1 MAPNYGHNLM
11 AWSHGSTALIKSRNL
26 VFVGLVAALLLSTGC
41 SVMPGSHIKDNNS
54 NWFNDEAE
62 QRDAQEDLSSLIR
75 VKPISGLQDVP
86 ELHELPPSLE
96 APLTSPTDY
105 YDYVVGPGDVLNI
118 TVWDHPELTIP
129 AGSERSPSDAGNWV
143 HNDGSIFYPYVGI
156 IEVEGLKVTEIRD
169 LITRRLSRY
178 IEKPQVDV
186 TVAAFRSQKVYVSGG
201 VNQPGAYAVTNVPM
215 RLLDAVNA
223 AKGLSD
229 NADWRN
235 VLLTREGEE
244 YRLSLKAVYELGD
257 RRYNVLLKKD
267 DVVHVSRDDDN
278 KVFVLGEVKQAQALP
293 MGRNGLSLAE
303 ALAESGGINELQANA
318 SGIFVLR
325 RAMEEGERYIDL
337 YQLDARNAAALI
349 LADEFTL
356 AERDIVYVTAAPITR
371 WNRVISQL
379 MPTVQAV
386 YYGSLAS
393 KNVKE
398 LDN

>member
-1 MAPNYGHNLM
+1 VLINYRKTL
-11 AWSHGSTALIKSRNL
+11 
-26 VFVGLVAALLLSTGC
+26 LVATFTTSIVALAGC
-41 SVMPGSHIKDNNS
+41 SIMPGSHIKTGRHY
-54 NWFNDEAE
+54 WFNDKQE
-62 QRDAQEDLSSLIR
+62 QQAKQEDISDLIR
-75 VKPISGLQDVP
+75 IKSIGGVLDVP
-86 ELHELPPSLE
+86 QLHEIPPE
-96 APLTSPTDY
+96 IERPLTDTADY

-143 HNDGSIFYPYVGI
+143 HNDGTIFYPYVGVV
-156 IEVEGLKVTEIRD
+156 EVEGLRVTEIRD

-201 VNQPGAYAVTNVPM
+201 VNQPGAYSVTNVPM

-229 NADWRN
+229 TADWRN
-235 VLLTREGEE
+235 VLLTRDGEE
-244 YRLSLKAVYELGD
+244 YRLSLKAVYEQGD
-257 RRYNVLLKKD
+257 KRYNVLLKKD
-267 DVVHVSRDDDN
+267 DVVHVGRDDDN
-278 KVFVLGEVKQAQALP
+278 KVFVLGEVNKAQALP
-293 MGRNGLSLAE
+293 MGRNGLTLAE

-318 SGIFVLR
+318 SGIFVRR

-349 LADEFTL
+349 LADEFNL
-356 AERDIVYVTAAPITR
+356 AERDIVYVTAAPVRR

-379 MPTVQAV
+379 TPTLQAI
-386 YYGSLAS
+386 YYGARAAS
-393 KNVKE
+393 HIKE
-398 LDN
+398 LD

>member
-1 MAPNYGHNLM
+1 MINYRKTL
-11 AWSHGSTALIKSRNL
+11 
-26 VFVGLVAALLLSTGC
+26 LVATFTTSIVALAGC
-41 SVMPGSHIKDNNS
+41 SIMPGSHIKDTHS
-54 NWFNDEAE
+54 NWFNDKKE
-62 QRDAQEDLSSLIR
+62 QANKQEDLSERIR
-75 VKPISGLQDVP
+75 IKPISGVFDVP
-86 ELHELPPSLE
+86 ELHEIPPEIES
-96 APLTSPTDY
+96 PLTDSDDY

-143 HNDGSIFYPYVGI
+143 HNDGTIFYPYVGVV
-156 IEVEGLKVTEIRD
+156 EVEGLRVTEIRD

-201 VNQPGAYAVTNVPM
+201 VNQPGAYSVTNAPM

-229 NADWRN
+229 TADWRN
-235 VLLTREGEE
+235 VLLTRDGEE
-244 YRLSLKAVYELGD
+244 YRLSLKAVYEQGD
-257 RRYNVLLKKD
+257 KRYNVLLKKD
-267 DVVHVSRDDDN
+267 DVVHVGRGDDN
-278 KVFVLGEVKQAQALP
+278 KVFVLGEVKKAQALP
-293 MGRNGLSLAE
+293 MGRNGLTLAE

-398 LDN
+398 LDE

>member
-1 MAPNYGHNLM
+1 MINYRKTL
-11 AWSHGSTALIKSRNL
+11 
-26 VFVGLVAALLLSTGC
+26 LVATFTTSIVALAGC
-41 SVMPGSHIKDNNS
+41 SIMPGSHIKDAQS
-54 NWFNDEAE
+54 NWFNDKNE
-62 QRDAQEDLSSLIR
+62 QADKQEDLSERIR
-75 VKPISGLQDVP
+75 IKPISGVFDVP
-86 ELHELPPSLE
+86 ELHEIPPEIERSLTDT
-96 APLTSPTDY
+96 ADY

-143 HNDGSIFYPYVGI
+143 HNDGTIFYPYVGV
-156 IEVEGLKVTEIRD
+156 IEVEGLRVTEIRE

-201 VNQPGAYAVTNVPM
+201 VNQPGAYSVTNVPM
-215 RLLDAVNA
+215 RLLDAINA

-229 NADWRN
+229 TADWRN
-235 VLLTREGEE
+235 VLLTRDGEE
-244 YRLSLKAVYELGD
+244 YRLSLKAVYEQGD
-257 RRYNVLLKKD
+257 KRYNVLLKKD
-267 DVVHVSRDDDN
+267 DVVHVGRDDDN

-293 MGRNGLSLAE
+293 MGRNGLTLAE

-398 LDN
+398 LDD

>member
-1 MAPNYGHNLM
+1 MINYRKTL
-11 AWSHGSTALIKSRNL
+11 
-26 VFVGLVAALLLSTGC
+26 LVATFTTSIVALAGC
-41 SVMPGSHIKDNNS
+41 SIMPGSHIKTGRHY
-54 NWFNDEAE
+54 WFNDKQE
-62 QRDAQEDLSSLIR
+62 QQAKQEDISDLIR
-75 VKPISGLQDVP
+75 IKSIGGVLDVP
-86 ELHELPPSLE
+86 QLHEIPPE
-96 APLTSPTDY
+96 IERPLTDTADY

-143 HNDGSIFYPYVGI
+143 HNDGTIFYPYVGVV
-156 IEVEGLKVTEIRD
+156 EVEGLRVTEIRD

-201 VNQPGAYAVTNVPM
+201 VNQPGAYSVTNVPM

-229 NADWRN
+229 TADWRN
-235 VLLTREGEE
+235 VLLTRDGEE
-244 YRLSLKAVYELGD
+244 YRLSLKAVYEQGD
-257 RRYNVLLKKD
+257 KRYNVLLKKD
-267 DVVHVSRDDDN
+267 DVVHVGRDDDN
-278 KVFVLGEVKQAQALP
+278 KVFVLGEVNKAQALP
-293 MGRNGLSLAE
+293 MGRNGLTLAE

-325 RAMEEGERYIDL
+325 RAMEGGERYIDL

-356 AERDIVYVTAAPITR
+356 AERDIVYVTAAPVRR

-379 MPTVQAV
+379 TPTIQAV
-386 YYGSLAS
+386 YYGARAAS
-393 KNVKE
+393 HIKE
-398 LDN
+398 LE